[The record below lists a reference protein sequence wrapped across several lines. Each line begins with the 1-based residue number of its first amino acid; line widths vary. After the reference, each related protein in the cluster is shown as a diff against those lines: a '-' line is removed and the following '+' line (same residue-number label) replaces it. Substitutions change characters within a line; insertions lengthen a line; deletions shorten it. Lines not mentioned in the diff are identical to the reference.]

1 MVRILRKVGLITFMT
16 VCISYF
22 LFAGLLGRPKYVGN
36 TVEDQYTFVF
46 VRENEQLNVL
56 PPESSTKNV
65 TVEHNKAQ
73 KNDLPI
79 QSMKFRNNK
88 AKLWEK
94 QMSADDLISSLQ
106 KQRKNYQAMNRYE
119 VKFQGTI
126 NQQHNPHDLLC
137 QIKHRVNISTLKTSE
152 LPESACSWS
161 QYLPNQEIQEVVGKL
176 KRCAVVASAASIKGS
191 KLGEEIDSH
200 DAVFRFNA
208 APTKGF
214 ETDVGSKTTFRLINS
229 QVVTQ
234 RGFNFLENSI
244 YKDVILILW
253 DPAPYNA
260 DTYQWSK
267 KPEYKFF
274 EPYRKYRIANPK
286 QPFYIMNPQTLW
298 QMWNIIQEN
307 SPELIHP
314 NPPSSG
320 SIGILLMMNLC
331 DEVNV
336 YEFLPSSRQTDQ
348 CYYFK
353 QYFDKACTY
362 GAYHPLIY
370 EKNLIKRLNK
380 GTEDDIYK
388 NGKVTLSGIRDLQC

>member
-73 KNDLPI
+73 KNEA
-79 QSMKFRNNK
+79 QKK

-126 NQQHNPHDLLC
+126 NQQHNPHDILC

-152 LPESACSWS
+152 LPESASSWS

-176 KRCAVVASAASIKGS
+176 KRCAVVASAASLKGS
-191 KLGEEIDSH
+191 KLGEEI
-200 DAVFRFNA
+200 
-208 APTKGF
+208 G
-214 ETDVGSKTTFRLINS
+214 E
-229 QVVTQ
+229 
-234 RGFNFLENSI
+234 
-244 YKDVILILW
+244 W
-253 DPAPYNA
+253 
-260 DTYQWSK
+260 
-267 KPEYKFF
+267 
-274 EPYRKYRIANPK
+274 
-286 QPFYIMNPQTLW
+286 
-298 QMWNIIQEN
+298 N
-307 SPELIHP
+307 SPLNIH
-314 NPPSSG
+314 
-320 SIGILLMMNLC
+320 LRKVKKYVHL
-331 DEVNV
+331 
-336 YEFLPSSRQTDQ
+336 
-348 CYYFK
+348 K
-353 QYFDKACTY
+353 
-362 GAYHPLIY
+362 PLTP
-370 EKNLIKRLNK
+370 
-380 GTEDDIYK
+380 GD
-388 NGKVTLSGIRDLQC
+388 